1 MGSAVYEEHI
11 LSDPDFPA
19 VYHIG
24 CITRGRPVL
33 THWHE
38 NLEIL
43 LVLEGEA
50 EILMDAEPVRART
63 GNLVITNTNCMH
75 SLSAVS
81 EVFRYHCL
89 IVSENFCNRHGIQI
103 REGMFAP
110 VSDGAP
116 FAGNFTRI
124 QREMEEKQPYY
135 KQKIQSEIIDI
146 LVEICRR
153 CRADGTG
160 CVRFGRRL
168 TAARSAVEYI
178 LAHFCEPLTIDM
190 VCAGIGYSKYYVC
203 HAFREATGLTLSDF
217 INLQRCRY
225 AGVLLREPGA
235 TVREVA
241 AAVGFGSASYFSKTY
256 KKFMGEPP
264 SKNIVSSANMAE
276 HG

>member
-1 MGSAVYEEHI
+1 MTPAVYEEHI

-43 LVLEGEA
+43 YVLEGEA
-50 EILMDAEPVRART
+50 EILMDAAPVRAQA

-75 SLSAVS
+75 SLTAVS
-81 EVFRYHCL
+81 EAFRYHCL
-89 IVSENFCNRHGIQI
+89 IVSANFCSRHGIPIQ
-103 REGMFAP
+103 EGMFAP
-110 VSDGAP
+110 IHDGAP
-116 FAGNFTRI
+116 FAESFSRI
-124 QREMEEKQPYY
+124 QREMEEKQPFY
-135 KQKIQSEIIDI
+135 KQKIQSEIIGL
-146 LVEICRR
+146 LVELCRR
-153 CRADGTG
+153 CRADGHG
-160 CVRFGRRL
+160 KPGRRL
-168 TAARSAVEYI
+168 TAARAAVEYI
-178 LAHFCEPLTIDM
+178 LAHFCEPLTIDA

-225 AGVLLREPGA
+225 ASVLLREPGA
-235 TVREVA
+235 SVGEVA

-264 SKNIVSSANMAE
+264 SKNGRPVRYTV
-276 HG
+276 